1 MAWARKELEK
11 ALFPLWSC
19 ACAADLAAALAQTP
33 DGNTPAPLRTGAD
46 PKKPVLCFA
55 SLKPSVCAA
64 VESLL
69 ASTLSESAPSSRVER
84 TRRVTRQMILI

>member
-1 MAWARKELEK
+1 MAWARKELAK

-46 PKKPVLCFA
+46 PKARLVFCVIKA
-55 SLKPSVCAA
+55 
-64 VESLL
+64 
-69 ASTLSESAPSSRVER
+69 ER
-84 TRRVTRQMILI
+84 LRRG